1 MADNGNQGNSNQGQ
15 EPGAGTQ
22 GQGQEPA
29 SQQGQQG
36 NQGQEP
42 GAQAGDGNGLADIST
57 MSEADLRVY
66 AAKVQKDAEEARR
79 EAAKHR
85 TSATT
90 YQQQVQEFERSKMSE
105 AQKAQADLEAATTK
119 AQELENQIR
128 DLKVGTVLHDAL
140 SHAGALN
147 PATAQKVLDSAAVKL
162 DANGTPTEESVKAAI
177 LALKASDPY
186 LFKRTA
192 TADAGAGQQ
201 NGSPEGGSSINDM
214 IRGRSSR

>member
-1 MADNGNQGNSNQGQ
+1 MADNGNQGNSDQGQ
-15 EPGAGTQ
+15 EPGTGTQ

-29 SQQGQQG
+29 SQQDQQG

-42 GAQAGDGNGLADIST
+42 GAQDGQGLADISK
-57 MSEADLRVY
+57 MSETDLRVY

-85 TSATT
+85 TTATT
-90 YQQQVQEFERSKMSE
+90 AQAKVQEFERNQMSE
-105 AQKAQADLEAATTK
+105 AQKAQADLEAATAK
-119 AQELENQIR
+119 AQELENQVR
-128 DLKVGTVLHDAL
+128 DLRVGTVLHDAL
-140 SHAGALN
+140 SQAGALN
-147 PATAQKVLDSAAVKL
+147 PATAQKVLDSDAVKL
-162 DANGTPTEESVKAAI
+162 DANGAPTEASVKAAI
-177 LALKASDPY
+177 LALKTSDPY

>member
-1 MADNGNQGNSNQGQ
+1 MADNGNQGNGSQGQ
-15 EPGAGTQ
+15 EPGTGTQ

-29 SQQGQQG
+29 SQQGQQQG

-42 GAQAGDGNGLADIST
+42 GAQDGQGQADIST

-85 TSATT
+85 TTATSA
-90 YQQQVQEFERSKMSE
+90 QAKVQEYERNQMSE
-105 AQKAQADLEAATTK
+105 AQKAQADLEAATAK
-119 AQELENQIR
+119 AQELETQVR
-128 DLKVGTVLHDAL
+128 DLRVGSVVRDAL
-140 SHAGALN
+140 SQAGALN

-162 DANGTPTEESVKAAI
+162 DANGNPTEDSVKAAI
-177 LALKASDPY
+177 QALKTSDPY

-192 TADAGAGQQ
+192 TADAGAGQH

-214 IRGRSSR
+214 IRGRASR